1 MIETIENAFQLALIA
16 VCLALAVIYTVR
28 EKPRNGTL
36 LVMFYG
42 SYLLGD
48 LYWLL
53 YLLFYGDNPS
63 IFYIPDLSW
72 YAAYG
77 FLYLILQRLST
88 KEERQTS
95 CPAAW
100 LTLLFTGGMGIY
112 YIIWYIS
119 NGYNDGYIST
129 AVSAVLMSLLL
140 FHSVRGL
147 AYIRSH
153 PEAGRRRMLYI
164 VTVVFVVV
172 EHLMWTAS
180 CIWTEDTPANP
191 YYWFDVMMTINLALF
206 LPAFR
211 KAVRD
216 E

>member
-16 VCLALAVIYTVR
+16 VCLTLAVIYTVR

-88 KEERQTS
+88 KEERKIS
-95 CPAAW
+95 CPLAW
-100 LTLLFTGGMGIY
+100 LALLFTGGMGIY
-112 YIIWYIS
+112 YIIWYID

-129 AVSAVLMSLLL
+129 VVSAILMSLLL

-147 AYIRSH
+147 VYIRTH
-153 PEAGRRRMLYI
+153 PEALRRRMLYI
-164 VTVVFVVV
+164 VTVVFVVL
-172 EHLMWTAS
+172 EHALWTAS
-180 CIWTEDTPANP
+180 CIWSEDTLANP
-191 YYWFDVMMTINLALF
+191 YYWFDVMMTVNLAFF

-211 KAVRD
+211 KAVS

>member
-1 MIETIENAFQLALIA
+1 MIESIENAFQLALIA
-16 VCLALAVIYTVR
+16 VCLALSVIYTIR

-53 YLLFYGDNPS
+53 YLLFYGGNPS

-88 KEERQTS
+88 KEERQS
-95 CPAAW
+95 RCLPAR
-100 LTLLFTGGMGIY
+100 LSLLFTGGMGVY
-112 YIIWYIS
+112 YIIWYID
-119 NGYNDGYIST
+119 NGYNDGYMST

-147 AYIRSH
+147 VYIRSH
-153 PEAGRRRMLYI
+153 PEARGRRMLYI
-164 VTVVFVVV
+164 AAIVFVVV
-172 EHLMWTAS
+172 EHLLWTAS
-180 CIWTEDTPANP
+180 CIWTEDSPANP
-191 YYWFDVMMTINLALF
+191 YYWFDVMMTVNLALI